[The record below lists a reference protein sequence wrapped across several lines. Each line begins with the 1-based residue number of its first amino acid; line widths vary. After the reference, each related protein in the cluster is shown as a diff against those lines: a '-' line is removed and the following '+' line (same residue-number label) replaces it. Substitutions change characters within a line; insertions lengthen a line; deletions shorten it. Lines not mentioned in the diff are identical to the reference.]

1 MLNINWNQLVK
12 YLSDSKPITGAVFIT
27 SLIFVIGTKFK
38 LVDIPQLP
46 DSIYMYAFGILIFSG
61 SLLAISVLMV
71 AYEKSTKKI
80 ISIAQERAKKN
91 LSELEK
97 AIVIEFRDV
106 GSEVMHS
113 TRIIKKHPKV
123 TMIEVLN
130 AVTLL
135 EKKGLLRV
143 AHDRNY
149 FWLKKGNEA
158 LAIKL
163 ANNA

>member
-1 MLNINWNQLVK
+1 MNINWNQLVK

-38 LVDIPQLP
+38 LVEIPQLP
-46 DSIYMYAFGILIFSG
+46 DSIYLYAFGTLIFSG

-71 AYEKSTKKI
+71 GYEKSTKKLA
-80 ISIAQERAKKN
+80 SIALKRAEKN

-97 AIVIEFRDV
+97 AIVIEFRDI

-113 TRIIKKHPKV
+113 THIIKKHPNV
-123 TMIEVLN
+123 ALIEVLN

-135 EKKGLLRV
+135 ESKGLLRV
-143 AHDRNY
+143 ANDRNY
-149 FWLKKGNEA
+149 FWLKKGNES
-158 LAIKL
+158 LVIKL
-163 ANNA
+163 AKNA